1 MESKKQNP
9 LEISTAERAQ
19 VKIGGNQTLVIFKR
33 TKKDLEDQ
41 KVSVSKTLERTIRCF
56 FHIHA
61 FFYKQYFY
69 KQRQAEINKKS
80 SKCYATP

>member
-9 LEISTAERAQ
+9 LEISTTERTQ
-19 VKIGGNQTLVIFKR
+19 VKIGGNQTLVIFKP

-41 KVSVSKTLERTIRCF
+41 EVSVNKTPERTIRCF

-61 FFYKQYFY
+61 FFYKQHFY
-69 KQRQAEINKKS
+69 KQRQADIGKKS
-80 SKCYATP
+80 SKC